1 MPQNCF
7 VWCKKALKNSK
18 IRSTLRVRIE
28 GNIENGN
35 CYCIRID
42 YDDNNEEVEEKEE
55 EEEEE
60 EEDEEEEKDEEE
72 EEEKVQGTRRKLLSM
87 ALILPGYNEV

>member
-1 MPQNCF
+1 MPQKCP

-42 YDDNNEEVEEKEE
+42 YDDNNEEVDKKEE

-60 EEDEEEEKDEEE
+60 EKDEEE
-72 EEEKVQGTRRKLLSM
+72 GEEKVQGTRRKLLSM

>member
-1 MPQNCF
+1 MPQKCP
-7 VWCKKALKNSK
+7 VWCKKALKNSQ

-28 GNIENGN
+28 GNIE
-35 CYCIRID
+35 ID

-60 EEDEEEEKDEEE
+60 EKDKEE
-72 EEEKVQGTRRKLLSM
+72 
-87 ALILPGYNEV
+87 

>member
-1 MPQNCF
+1 MPQKCP

-60 EEDEEEEKDEEE
+60 E
-72 EEEKVQGTRRKLLSM
+72 VQFGSLNQVQSPTIGPKS
-87 ALILPGYNEV
+87 AGCFVII

>member
-1 MPQNCF
+1 MPRLVQ
-7 VWCKKALKNSK
+7 KALKNSK

-42 YDDNNEEVEEKEE
+42 YDDNYEEVNKKEEEEEEKEE

-60 EEDEEEEKDEEE
+60 KEKEEENEDEEEK
-72 EEEKVQGTRRKLLSM
+72 T
-87 ALILPGYNEV
+87 

>member
-1 MPQNCF
+1 M
-7 VWCKKALKNSK
+7 
-18 IRSTLRVRIE
+18 
-28 GNIENGN
+28 ENGN
-35 CYCIRID
+35 CYCVRID

-60 EEDEEEEKDEEE
+60 QVDEEE
-72 EEEKVQGTRRKLLSM
+72 EEEKIQGTSRKLLSM